1 MDAATIGHLGD
12 LSAEKSPRRKKT
24 GRFDDNLVC
33 IISDLHCNPDNYQEA
48 KLRRTITEILAM
60 NPLPRNVIALGD
72 LAYLQGKVPE
82 YLRLKEIVAPWKLLA
97 SNLRWQWETMTKGRI
112 SPLYSRRKPQNHE

>member
-1 MDAATIGHLGD
+1 MDRRKFIGSLAILGTQAAIMDAATIGHLGD

-48 KLRRTITEILAM
+48 KLRRNITEILAM

-72 LAYLQGKVPE
+72 LAYLQGKVP
-82 YLRLKEIVAPWKLLA
+82 
-97 SNLRWQWETMTKGRI
+97 
-112 SPLYSRRKPQNHE
+112 